1 MVVIALSV
9 ITFSMGRI
17 KDKLSFRHFLYT
29 AMLAVPLGLGIAQAN
44 KLFYKVRLASY
55 EFVHEPGKS
64 HSLLDYIEA
73 MNHVSEETLSTELNN
88 NVAARPYIIASV
100 GIVQKYATGHLNGEE
115 LLYDFYRA
123 IPSLFYPNKEQL
135 LADYPMPESQW
146 NKGLSVPFNDYA
158 NSLMLDGY
166 VDFSYFCFLIYTTIS
181 SLCFLMVY
189 KLYALTMNITMK
201 YLCAFGFIIDFLLV
215 ETGCGAFFVMT
226 RDFIILYILMGSLY
240 FFIELTEKLS
250 TTSMS
255 RKRRLNTEPRIDL
268 VSHNPP

>member
-1 MVVIALSV
+1 
-9 ITFSMGRI
+9 
-17 KDKLSFRHFLYT
+17 
-29 AMLAVPLGLGIAQAN
+29 MLAVPLGLGIAQAN

-123 IPSLFYPNKEQL
+123 IPSLIYPNKEQL
-135 LADYPMPESQW
+135 LADYPIPESQW

-166 VDFSYFCFLIYTTIS
+166 VDFSYFGFLIYTTIS

-215 ETGCGAFFVMT
+215 ET
-226 RDFIILYILMGSLY
+226 S
-240 FFIELTEKLS
+240 
-250 TTSMS
+250 
-255 RKRRLNTEPRIDL
+255 
-268 VSHNPP
+268 